1 MGKTALLDR
10 ALDQHRDF
18 RVLRGDCALGSAGDQ
33 LAAGARWALR
43 VEPSARSPGR
53 LLAAVRALAAEG
65 GPVAIALDNVQ
76 RIDAESAAEFS
87 ALLRAMRGS
96 ALLVLFGLRVPWQP
110 ATGEPSVGRFRQ
122 RLSAGKNVSRMILA
136 ELSVAETGE
145 LVSQAGAS
153 APDEAAVRLHL
164 YTGGHPALLSS
175 LLGQGSAVVH
185 TPPADL
191 LGLFDPL
198 VMSVLRVV
206 SALPEPSRC
215 LLAAMAVA
223 REPWPLAVVGSVAKI
238 ADPFEALEP
247 LLDAGLAQWF
257 PAEPVAPVAIRY
269 PLYRDAIYRS
279 LPAARRTAL
288 HARAAGYATGTR
300 AWAHRVAA
308 DLTTAPTLAAVL
320 LQEAERYY
328 LAGDNEQAGMLL
340 IWSAASTSDP
350 GAGDRY
356 LARAASWGL
365 RLRAVDWDRHLE
377 SCLMRYQPNA
387 SRAFLLGLL
396 AEAAGRYAH
405 ARTLLADAGEL
416 ARAERDARGDD
427 DARAVSAGIE
437 LAMAMVQA
445 NLGPPAEEGRLA
457 DKVLAVPGLP
467 AVHRSTAEYLAAD
480 ARARTRGPL
489 LALRVLA
496 RNVPDADIDAHG
508 GGQPAGSE
516 SIRLWARGVLRLLG
530 GQLRAGTDDLARM
543 LRAEDRAAASPFE
556 PAAHAYLGYAQY
568 LLGDM
573 KGSERAVA
581 QAVLALAGHGIARS
595 RVLVH
600 GFAACVDAVAGRAAA
615 AANHVQTARRWQA
628 ESGPADFAAF
638 PALAIATM
646 AQVSGD
652 YQRMAAALGWLP
664 RGQGQGVLHEAWWRP
679 LQVEALIGAGQLSAA
694 RRALGRL
701 ISRTDVLAHQPM
713 TVAWLE
719 CRLDAAAHGEG
730 VKARFSAALAAPAA
744 PDDIPLHRARLAH
757 DYGRF
762 LMSARNRRAAIGW
775 LRRAAEL
782 YGELGA
788 QPFSERCAADLERC
802 GVRLSGSSGLDALA
816 SLVPRE
822 RAIADLAAAGLTNA
836 EIAGSLFV
844 SAKTV
849 EYHLASVFAKL
860 GISSRRQL
868 AARLGGESPA

>member
-1 MGKTALLDR
+1 MGKTALLNR

-18 RVLRGDCALGSAGDQ
+18 RVLRADCALGSAGDQ
-33 LAAGARWALR
+33 LAAGAGWALR

-53 LLAAVRALAAEG
+53 LLAAVRALVTEG

-76 RIDAESAAEFS
+76 RIDADSAAEFS
-87 ALLRAMRGS
+87 ALLRAVRGA
-96 ALLVLFGLRVPWQP
+96 ALLVLCALRVPWQP
-110 ATGEPSVGRFRQ
+110 ATGEPSIGRLRQ
-122 RLSAGKNVSRMILA
+122 RLSAGRNVCRMTLA
-136 ELSVAETGE
+136 ELSVAETCD
-145 LVSQAGAS
+145 LLSQAGAL
-153 APDEAAVRLHL
+153 APDEAAARLHQ

-175 LLGQGSAVVH
+175 LLGQGSAAVH
-185 TPPADL
+185 TQPADL

-206 SALPEPSRC
+206 SGLPEPSQR

-247 LLDAGLAQWF
+247 LLDAGLAEWF
-257 PAEPVAPVAIRY
+257 PAEPVTPVAIRY
-269 PLYRDAIYRS
+269 PLYRDVIYRS

-288 HARAAGYATGTR
+288 HGRAAGYATGTR
-300 AWAHRVAA
+300 AWAHRAAA
-308 DLTTAPTLAAVL
+308 DLSAAPTLAAVL
-320 LQEAERYY
+320 AQEAERYY
-328 LAGDNEQAGMLL
+328 AAGDNEQAGMLL
-340 IWSAASTSDP
+340 IWSASTAADSRER
-350 GAGDRY
+350 DRY

-365 RLRAVDWDRHLE
+365 RLRAVDWDSHLE
-377 SCLMRYQPNA
+377 ACLGRYRPSA

-396 AEAAGRYAH
+396 AEAAGRFSH
-405 ARTLLADAGEL
+405 ARTMLSEAGEL
-416 ARAERDARGDD
+416 ARAERDQGGD
-427 DARAVSAGIE
+427 DARAISAGIE
-437 LAMAMVQA
+437 LIMAMVQA
-445 NLGPPAEEGRLA
+445 SLGQPAEEGRLA
-457 DKVLAVPGLP
+457 DRILAIPGLP

-480 ARARTRGPL
+480 ARGRTRGPG

-496 RNVPDADIDAHG
+496 KNVPDSEIDAHG
-508 GGQPAGSE
+508 SGQPAGSE

-530 GQLRAGTDDLARM
+530 GQLRAGSDDLARM
-543 LRAEDRAAASPFE
+543 LRAADRAAASPFE

-573 KGSERAVA
+573 KGSEQAVA
-581 QAVLALAGHGIARS
+581 QAVMALAGHGIARS
-595 RVLVH
+595 RVFVH
-600 GFAACVDAVAGRAAA
+600 AVAACVDAVAGRAAA
-615 AANHVQTARRWQA
+615 AANHLQTARRWQA

-638 PALAIATM
+638 PALAIATI
-646 AQVSGD
+646 AQVSED
-652 YQRMAAALGWLP
+652 YQRMTAALGWLP

-679 LQVEALIGAGQLSAA
+679 LQVEALVGAGQLSAA

-701 ISRTDVLAHQPM
+701 ISRTDVLARQP
-713 TVAWLE
+713 TTIAWLE
-719 CRLDAAAHGEG
+719 CRLDAAAHGEDA
-730 VKARFSAALAAPAA
+730 KARFSAALAAPAA
-744 PDDIPLHRARLAH
+744 PDDIPLHRARMAH

-782 YGELGA
+782 YRELGA
-788 QPFSERCAADLERC
+788 QPFYARCAADLERC

-816 SLVPRE
+816 SLAPRE

-836 EIAGSLFV
+836 EIAGSLFISV
-844 SAKTV
+844 KTV
-849 EYHLASVFAKL
+849 EYHLASVFAKF